1 MNENKNPNELN
12 NGANM
17 QKFELPKD
25 PNAEEQFESVEDLIA
40 SVMKQIEESK
50 TQTAPLPGSDTIV
63 EATRVQAKEP
73 PAESFDA
80 TIAFSDP
87 QEEQPQEEATRVI
100 PVAPEQKKPKEKK
113 PVKSAPKKRRMPA
126 AQRALLYVFGV
137 VTFAV
142 LLAVGVWYCALDVLA
157 LTKPDREVS
166 ITIYESDTVAD
177 VADTL
182 YDNGLIEYKWLFR
195 IYCAFAKAE
204 DKIDAGVYTIN
215 NLFDYH
221 ALVNGLIGTAPTRD
235 TAKVM
240 IPEGYESAQIF
251 ALMEEKGVCS
261 AAELADCAAN
271 HVFDYDFLSH
281 LDYGDP
287 NRLEGYLFPDTYDF
301 YVNEDPVNV
310 LSKLLNNYAYRVND
324 ELVAQIDVLNAWLRE
339 KMTAAGFSEEEIEAG
354 MMNEEKIIIVAS
366 LIEKETAGTKESP
379 KIASVIY
386 NRLCSKIY
394 PCLQIDAT
402 IQYVLSERKDVLTN
416 SDLSIQS
423 PYNTY
428 INPGLTPG
436 PIANPGL
443 TSIKAALYPE
453 DSTYYFY
460 ALDKDGSHHFSSSYY
475 EHRDFLEGLQ
485 E

>member
-12 NGANM
+12 KRSDM
-17 QKFELPKD
+17 QEFKLPAE
-25 PNAEEQFESVEDLIA
+25 PGAEEFENVEDLIA

-50 TQTAPLPGSDTIV
+50 AQTAPLSSSDTIV
-63 EATRVQAKEP
+63 DATRIQPKEQP
-73 PAESFDA
+73 VHNMDETVAFSTPAEPA
-80 TIAFSDP
+80 MEG
-87 QEEQPQEEATRVI
+87 QTRVI
-100 PVAPEQKKPKEKK
+100 PAAQPQEPVKEVKKPKK
-113 PVKSAPKKRRMPA
+113 KKRRMSA

-137 VTFAV
+137 VTAAV
-142 LLAVGVWYCALDVLA
+142 LIAVGVWYCALDVLA

-166 ITIYESDTVAD
+166 VTISETDSVAD
-177 VADTL
+177 VANTL

-195 IYCAFAKAE
+195 LYCAFANADE
-204 DKIDAGVYTIN
+204 KIDPGVYTLN

-235 TAKVM
+235 TATVM
-240 IPEGYESAQIF
+240 IPEGYECEQIY
-251 ALMEEKGVCS
+251 ALMEEKGICS
-261 AAELADCAAN
+261 AEELADCAAN

-287 NRLEGYLFPDTYDF
+287 SRLEGYLFPDTYDF

-310 LSKLLNNYAYRVND
+310 LSKLLKNYERRVSD
-324 ELVAQIDVLNAWLRE
+324 ELLAQIDALNETLRE
-339 KMTAAGFSEEEIEAG
+339 KMSTAGFSEEEINAA
-354 MMNEEKIIIVAS
+354 MMDEQKIIIVAS
-366 LIEKETAGTKESP
+366 LIEKETAGSSESA

-386 NRLCSKIY
+386 NRLCSKVY

-402 IQYVLSERKDVLTN
+402 IQYVLEERKDVLTN
-416 SDLSIQS
+416 SDLAINS

-428 INPGLTPG
+428 LNPGLTPG

-443 TSIKAALYPE
+443 NSIKAALSPA
-453 DSTYYFY
+453 DTTYYFY

-475 EHRDFLEGLQ
+475 EHRDFLEGL
-485 E
+485 EE